1 MKFGINSILIA
12 LIISLSVALN
22 VCPAL
27 ANVSALETSIDS
39 DRSYWFNA
47 FSLASVESSST
58 QDGGAMISSYNY
70 LSINTST
77 SYGTHW
83 ALRLPFLYNTAGFND
98 FDGDEVQPQG
108 VNGADVLIDYT
119 VSSTLLP
126 GDIEVFSRYRIEIPT
141 SKYSWVQRKIVGLRF
156 DAIASRYINK
166 DFQLEYW
173 PIITHNAHS
182 LTVYTNPDTGGDT
195 HTKSWELDQRL
206 SLWYKADPKLF
217 IGAYI
222 GTEDDWFN
230 KSNVNNTTRAR
241 DKRYGEHSVKVGP
254 SVRYTLNRNF
264 SFLFN
269 VQNVVPI
276 WGFSQ
281 ARAGSI
287 SNVGQ
292 FKPEHTEFVLLSFIN
307 F

>member
-1 MKFGINSILIA
+1 MKFGIIA
-12 LIISLSVALN
+12 LITTLLVQ
-22 VCPAL
+22 PAV
-27 ANVSALETSIDS
+27 ANVSALETTFEG

-47 FSLASVESSST
+47 FSLASVESSSA
-58 QDGGAMISSYNY
+58 QDGGAQITSYNY

-77 SYGTHW
+77 DFGRHW
-83 ALRLPFLYNTAGFND
+83 SLRLPFIYNTAGFNS

-108 VNGADVLIDYT
+108 VSGADVLIDYT
-119 VSSTLLP
+119 ISSTLLP
-126 GDIEVFSRYRIEIPT
+126 GDIEVFTRYRLEIPT
-141 SKYSWVQRKIVGLRF
+141 SKYSWVQRKIAGIRF

-166 DFQLEYW
+166 NLQLEYW
-173 PIITHNAHS
+173 PQLTYNAHT

-195 HTKSWELDQRL
+195 HTKSWELDHRL
-206 SLWYKADPKLF
+206 TLWYRADPRIY

-222 GTEDDWFN
+222 GTEDDWYN
-230 KSNVNNTTRAR
+230 KSSANNTTRAR
-241 DKRYGEHSVKVGP
+241 DGRYGEHSVKVGP
-254 SVRYTLNRNF
+254 SVRYTYNRNF

-276 WGFSQ
+276 WGFTQ
-281 ARAGSI
+281 ARAGSL